1 LLKGKRRKPVLA
13 ESYFSLRLRSG
24 RCVLASVR
32 LGRVGQNRVVRVDHF
47 MSVAVLTELD
57 KMVFFTPS

>member
-1 LLKGKRRKPVLA
+1 VLA

-24 RCVLASVR
+24 RCVLAWVR
-32 LGRVGQNRVVRVDHF
+32 LGWAGQNRVVRVDHC
-47 MSVAVLTELD
+47 MSVTGLTEVD

>member
-1 LLKGKRRKPVLA
+1 MLA
-13 ESYFSLRLRSG
+13 ESYFSLRLRRG

-32 LGRVGQNRVVRVDHF
+32 LGWAGRKSVVRVDHCV
-47 MSVAVLTELD
+47 SAAGLTELD